1 MGDFMAKKGLLI
13 ILDGYGEGKPDKF
26 NAVANA
32 KTPFLDSLKNNIA
45 LLKSDGEAVGLF
57 TGEMGGSEVGHL
69 TIGSGRVVQS
79 TAKLIRDEILDG
91 KFKQNKVLLN
101 IEKQLE
107 QHAGDVHLIGLMS
120 DKNIHSSIEHCYELM
135 HDLSG
140 KAQHIYLHMI
150 TDGRDCGSADSLK
163 YLKTLRKHML
173 TTENCE
179 IASIGGRWY
188 AMDREGNIDRNTIG
202 LNAMLDQNS
211 GIKPDEIEAYLKS
224 QHKAGNTDEYIVPT
238 HVQTKQPFELKAND
252 FVIFFNFREDRLR
265 QIVKLMAQ
273 KPAKI
278 ATMADVATAKTAVFY
293 PKTIVKNTL
302 SEYLSSLGLKQIKIS
317 ESTKYAHVTYFLNGE
332 YEPPFKGE
340 DRVHVPTIKIDKF
353 NKTPFMQ
360 AGKIADETIEAVKDG
375 YDAIIVNFSNPD
387 MIGHTGDYDAVV
399 KSLEYLDAKLKTV
412 VDTAV
417 KNGYFVIITADHGNS
432 EQMRYPNGE
441 PHYAHTLNKVM
452 FAVVDS
458 VPHKLKP
465 QGGLRD
471 VAPTF
476 LQLLGVEPNKYFE
489 GSSLVK

>member
-1 MGDFMAKKGLLI
+1 MSKKGLLL

-26 NAVANA
+26 NAVVNA
-32 KTPFLDSLKNNIA
+32 KTPFLDSLKTNMA
-45 LLKSDGEAVGLF
+45 LLKTDGEAVGLF
-57 TGEMGGSEVGHL
+57 AGDMGGSEVGHL
-69 TIGSGRVVQS
+69 TIGAGRVVQS
-79 TAKLIRDEILDG
+79 TAKLISDEISTG
-91 KFKQNKVLLN
+91 KFKQNQVLLN
-101 IEKQLE
+101 IENQLE
-107 QHAGDVHLIGLMS
+107 KQPGDVHLIGLMS
-120 DKNIHSSIEHCYELM
+120 DKNVHSNIEHCYELM

-140 KAQHIYLHMI
+140 KAKHIYLHMI

-163 YLKTLRKHML
+163 YLKTLLKNVQ
-173 TTENCE
+173 TTKNCE

-188 AMDREGNIDRNTIG
+188 AMDREGNFDRTTIG
-202 LNAMLDQNS
+202 FNAMVSSQHEIL
-211 GIKPDEIEAYLKS
+211 PDEIESYLKN

-238 HVQTKQPFELKAND
+238 HVKTKQPFSLSTND

-265 QIVKLMAQ
+265 QIVKIMAQ
-273 KPAKI
+273 QPAQI

-302 SEYLSSLGLKQIKIS
+302 SEYLSNLGLKQIKIS

-332 YEPPFKGE
+332 YETPFKGE

-360 AGKIADETIEAVKDG
+360 AGKIADETIEAIKDG

-387 MIGHTGDYDAVV
+387 MIGHTGDYEAAV
-399 KSLEYLDAKLKTV
+399 KSLEYLDARLKLIAE
-412 VDTAV
+412 TAV
-417 KNGYFVIITADHGNS
+417 KNNYFVILTADHGNC
-432 EQMRYPNGE
+432 EQMRYSNGE
-441 PHYAHTLNKVM
+441 LHYAHTLNKVM
-452 FAVVDS
+452 FAVVDN

-476 LQLLGVEPNKYFE
+476 LHLLGVEPNKDFE
-489 GSSLVK
+489 GSSLIK